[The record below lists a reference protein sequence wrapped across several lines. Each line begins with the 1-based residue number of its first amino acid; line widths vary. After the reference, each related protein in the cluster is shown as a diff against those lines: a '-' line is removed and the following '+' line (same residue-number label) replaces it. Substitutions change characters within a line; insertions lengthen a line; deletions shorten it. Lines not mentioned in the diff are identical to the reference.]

1 MTLDINIEILESQL
15 ENNPLGIPDN
25 GLPEK
30 ALMLFLTHYPDLSE
44 ECVYIEGFNFIIWND
59 ETPNQYFA
67 NAWIVNPKTKEQEF
81 CAYYEFKV
89 TTKQVT
95 A

>member
-1 MTLDINIEILESQL
+1 MTLDINIEIVESQL
-15 ENNPLGIPDN
+15 ENNPLGTINN

-44 ECVYIEGFNFIIWND
+44 ECIHVDGFNFIIWND

-67 NAWIVNPKTKEQEF
+67 IAWSVNPETKEQEF

-89 TTKQVT
+89 TTREVI